1 METISHWRQSF
12 GALLTDLSKAFDCLD
27 HELLIAKLRAYGF
40 SLPALRLINDYL
52 SNRKQR
58 TRIGNSFSDW
68 CEIILGVP
76 QGSILGPL
84 LFNIFLADLFLALK
98 DVDIANFAD
107 DNTPYTS
114 ANNIVE
120 LIDSLEKASSNL
132 FKWFKD
138 NLFKGNPDKCH
149 LLVSTNEKIKI
160 NIGDFSIGN
169 SDCEKL
175 SGVKIDNKLTFDY
188 HVSDMCIKANRKIK
202 ALARIAPFINL
213 NKRRILM
220 NSFFRSQFNYCPLI
234 WMCHNRTNNRKIN
247 RLHERCLRI
256 MYNDKQSSFI
266 ELLKKDNSVSI
277 HQRKLQ
283 VLAIEMFKVSN
294 GLSPV
299 LMNDIFKR
307 RGEQTYNLRKHS
319 QFYRPKVNSVY
330 NGTESVSFLGAT
342 IWDLVPNELKD
353 IGNLAAFK
361 KAIKK
366 WSPEKCPC
374 RLCKVY
380 INNVGFI

>member
-1 METISHWRQSF
+1 
-12 GALLTDLSKAFDCLD
+12 
-27 HELLIAKLRAYGF
+27 
-40 SLPALRLINDYL
+40 
-52 SNRKQR
+52 
-58 TRIGNSFSDW
+58 
-68 CEIILGVP
+68 
-76 QGSILGPL
+76 
-84 LFNIFLADLFLALK
+84 
-98 DVDIANFAD
+98 
-107 DNTPYTS
+107 
-114 ANNIVE
+114 
-120 LIDSLEKASSNL
+120 
-132 FKWFKD
+132 
-138 NLFKGNPDKCH
+138 
-149 LLVSTNEKIKI
+149 
-160 NIGDFSIGN
+160 
-169 SDCEKL
+169 
-175 SGVKIDNKLTFDY
+175 
-188 HVSDMCIKANRKIK
+188 
-202 ALARIAPFINL
+202 
-213 NKRRILM
+213 M

-234 WMCHNRTNNRKIN
+234 WICNNRTNNRKIN

-256 MYNDKQSSFI
+256 IYNDKQSSFI
-266 ELLKKDNSVSI
+266 KLLEKDNSVSV
-277 HQRKLQ
+277 HQRNLQ

-330 NGTESVSFLGAT
+330 NGTESVSFLGPI